1 MRNIQK
7 KSKLNAS
14 AEKSDQLSFL
24 RECLRYNQ
32 TCGLK
37 AVEINLSLK
46 IGHLMFFKN
55 IFSFNPCNP
64 PFCQQQQKKNDVLL
78 SSTRS
83 L

>member
-14 AEKSDQLSFL
+14 AEKSGQLSIL

-55 IFSFNPCNP
+55 IFSFCPCNP
-64 PFCQQQQKKNDVLL
+64 PLCQQKKKNDVLL